1 MSSHV
6 PVHTTRTSQTSQQ
19 GFTLTE
25 SAQVGTLCSSFTRKD
40 HLDSPPFLST
50 AQANGQ
56 LNIRPIVEYKGAAS
70 DTKFQALVLCAFNTF
85 FFSFPLCSLNR
96 IKFFF
101 FFCKAPFVA
110 FCLPFVF
117 IMFLISSL
125 RRNSLH
131 LYLPIRLDAF

>member
-85 FFSFPLCSLNR
+85 FFWREFPY
-96 IKFFF
+96 I
-101 FFCKAPFVA
+101 
-110 FCLPFVF
+110 F
-117 IMFLISSL
+117 IPWREFQDDSQQKT
-125 RRNSLH
+125 R
-131 LYLPIRLDAF
+131 